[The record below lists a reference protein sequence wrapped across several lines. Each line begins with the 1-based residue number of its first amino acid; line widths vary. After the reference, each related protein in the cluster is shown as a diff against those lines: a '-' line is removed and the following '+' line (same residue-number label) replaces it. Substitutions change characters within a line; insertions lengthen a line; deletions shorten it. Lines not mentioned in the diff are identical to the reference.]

1 MVSYE
6 DAISESARFIE
17 GHLDEVLTVEDVA
30 AAVGYSSFYF
40 SRIFKEHFG
49 MTVMEYVRKRRLS
62 RAYNEIVRGTMVTD
76 AALNNGYASHSG
88 FTKAFRQAFGFSPAL
103 LKVMHEQLKHLE
115 GECVMKNTIWEPSC
129 LHMDKDMLFERIIL
143 TMKENGIEF
152 DEAEMKRTYLLACDI
167 YKGLLRYSGEAYVT
181 HTLNTALIAAQAG
194 AEAAVVMAAM
204 LCDCLEKTKTDEET
218 LYHCLPKDVVD
229 ILVSASKGPELLS
242 VQGQDSAV
250 LVKLA
255 ERLHNMRTLEFM
267 DSSRFK
273 AKAKETIEVYLPLA
287 KEIGSDDFAEELY
300 ALSARYL
307 V

>member
-49 MTVMEYVRKRRLS
+49 MTVMEYVRKRR
-62 RAYNEIVRGTMVTD
+62 
-76 AALNNGYASHSG
+76 
-88 FTKAFRQAFGFSPAL
+88 
-103 LKVMHEQLKHLE
+103 
-115 GECVMKNTIWEPSC
+115 
-129 LHMDKDMLFERIIL
+129 
-143 TMKENGIEF
+143 
-152 DEAEMKRTYLLACDI
+152 
-167 YKGLLRYSGEAYVT
+167 
-181 HTLNTALIAAQAG
+181 
-194 AEAAVVMAAM
+194 
-204 LCDCLEKTKTDEET
+204 
-218 LYHCLPKDVVD
+218 
-229 ILVSASKGPELLS
+229 GPELLS
-242 VQGQDSAV
+242 IQGQDSAV
-250 LVKLA
+250 FVKLA
-255 ERLHNMRTLEFM
+255 ERLHNMRTLEFI